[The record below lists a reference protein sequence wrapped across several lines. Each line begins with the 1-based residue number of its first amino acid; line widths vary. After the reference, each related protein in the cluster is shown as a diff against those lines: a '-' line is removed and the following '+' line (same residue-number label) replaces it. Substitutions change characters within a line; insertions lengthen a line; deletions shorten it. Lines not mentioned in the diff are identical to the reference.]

1 MTLRIART
9 IISAVIILSPVSV
22 SAQTEK
28 TFKTNYSLIH
38 YYEDKDLNDFLWRI
52 GGKKFEYSN
61 DTNLARSRVDRIV
74 DRVENILDMHP
85 KAFNIDIYLR
95 RGDLEEINKVAYYN
109 SKINS
114 IFVSID
120 NASDGVFAHEVAHAV
135 IYKYF
140 PRPPSSTA
148 QEVLTQ
154 YVDKYLWS
162 DY

>member
-1 MTLRIART
+1 MANLILRI
-9 IISAVIILSPVSV
+9 IISTLLVALPSFAF
-22 SAQTEK
+22 AQTEK
-28 TFKTNYSLIH
+28 TFKTNYSVIH

-52 GGKKFEYSN
+52 GGKKFEYSSN
-61 DTNLARSRVDRIV
+61 TTLARSRVDRIV
-74 DRVENILDMHP
+74 ERVENILDMHP
-85 KAFNIDIYLR
+85 KGFNVDIYLR
-95 RGDLEEINKVAYYN
+95 RGNLEINMVAYYE
-109 SKINS
+109 SKTNS
-114 IFVSID
+114 IFVSVD
-120 NASDGVFAHEVAHAV
+120 NVSDGVFAHETAHAI

>member
-1 MTLRIART
+1 MANLILRT
-9 IISAVIILSPVSV
+9 IISTLLIVLPSFAF
-22 SAQTEK
+22 AQTEK
-28 TFKTNYSLIH
+28 TFKTNYSVIH

-52 GGKKFEYSN
+52 GGKKFEYSGN
-61 DTNLARSRVDRIV
+61 TALARSRVDRIIE
-74 DRVENILDMHP
+74 RVQTILEMYP
-85 KAFNIDIYLR
+85 KGFNVDIYLR
-95 RGDLEEINKVAYYN
+95 RGDLEINKVAYYE
-109 SKINS
+109 SKTNS
-114 IFVSID
+114 IFVSVD
-120 NASDGVFAHEVAHAV
+120 NVSDGVFAHEAAHAV